1 MTRPDA
7 ALHLEVLNG
16 VDVVLGALDLV
27 RMPAVAVVG
36 LDAFV
41 WLEEVR
47 QTGGEDLDVG
57 PRPGGVRAL
66 YPH

>member
-1 MTRPDA
+1 MRPDA
-7 ALHLEVLNG
+7 ALHLEVLDG
-16 VDVVLGALDLV
+16 VDVILGALDFV
-27 RMPAVAVVG
+27 RMAALAVAG

-41 WLEEVR
+41 WLEEVC

-66 YPH
+66 DPH